1 MEDYYFLKN
10 FALVLIILA
19 LGIGAKVYLKKSKL
33 GDTRRV
39 LDVFWL
45 KLLSTVFII
54 IGALGFLTLL
64 ITFYYYLK
72 YEGYL

>member
-10 FALVLIILA
+10 FIIVLAMLSF
-19 LGIGAKVYLKKSKL
+19 GIGVKVYLKKTKL
-33 GDTRRV
+33 GDTKRV
-39 LDVFWL
+39 LDIFWL

-54 IGALGFLTLL
+54 IGSLGFLTLL